1 MDHHERSRLNFYVG
15 SGLHRIEQR
24 RSDEQWLR
32 ECLGRPDSRVLLTW
46 RSKNLLRDERSIE
59 PVHVPITD
67 MGEAVAHASSV
78 TFLGQLAEKPLFGI
92 DLAPADDGVPAR
104 YARYGRFVDLREIG
118 SLLERDAA
126 ALLAY
131 ARAMAYWH
139 HRHQFCGTC
148 GSATISAEGGHQRCC
163 TNPDCA
169 HKHFP
174 RMDPAVIVLVTRQDR
189 CLLARQAG
197 WPERLYSVV
206 AGFVEPGESIE
217 AAVLRELF
225 AETGVHVGEITY
237 QSSQPWPFPSSL
249 MLGFRAA
256 GLSETI
262 TRHDGELEDARWFTR
277 RQIAQA
283 VGAGALRVPTTASI
297 AYRLIEDW
305 FDGDGAGRL
314 SDII

>member
-1 MDHHERSRLNFYVG
+1 MDHHDRSRLNFYVG
-15 SGLHRIEQR
+15 GGLCRVEER
-24 RSDEQWLR
+24 RSDERWLQA
-32 ECLGRPDSRVLLTW
+32 CLGRPDTIVLLTW
-46 RSKNLLRDERSIE
+46 RSKSLLRDDRSME
-59 PVHVPITD
+59 PVQVPITEL
-67 MGEAVAHASSV
+67 GEAVAHASSV
-78 TFLGQLAEKPLFGI
+78 TFLGQLAENPLFGI
-92 DLAPADDGVPAR
+92 DLAAADDGVPER

-118 SLLERDAA
+118 SLLERDAG

-148 GSATISAEGGHQRCC
+148 GSTTVSAEGGHQRSC
-163 TNPDCA
+163 TNAGCA

-174 RMDPAVIVLVTRQDR
+174 RMDPAVIVLVTRRDR

-197 WPERLYSVV
+197 WSDRLHSVV

-249 MLGFRAA
+249 MLGFTAA

-277 RQIAQA
+277 REIAETVA
-283 VGAGALRVPTTASI
+283 AGALRLPTTASI

-305 FDGDGAGRL
+305 FDADGTSRL